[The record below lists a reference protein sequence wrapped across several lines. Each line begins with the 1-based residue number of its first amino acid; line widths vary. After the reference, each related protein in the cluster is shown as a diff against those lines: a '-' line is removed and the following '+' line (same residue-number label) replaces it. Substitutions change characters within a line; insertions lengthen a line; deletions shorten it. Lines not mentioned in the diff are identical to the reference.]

1 MKIAELIK
9 RNIIN
14 VAGGGMAF
22 LIIVNVILI
31 IYNSQIIERA
41 ASTTLKNERVKNLFD
56 VLWSDGIRNIDL
68 GLRGYVVTKDEKML
82 FPFKE
87 ATLMYKVHM
96 DSLQKEVNEL
106 GEADV
111 KALNTIRENY
121 DKYMVYADSLLVIV
135 KNDSIE
141 EFKAELKKDK
151 GYDLWVLFDKNS
163 AIIKQH
169 LQLLDHQ
176 AQDDYQLA
184 NTRIIML
191 QVLLAILGLPTIA
204 FMVLQIRKDREKRSK
219 LFVKLEQNN
228 REYLFNPGTSLDG
241 VDEDLMINNS
251 IGNLKNAARFVSQIS
266 KGNYEI
272 DWEQISDANRSLNE
286 TNLAGE
292 LIQMREKMKK
302 LKAEDE
308 RRIWAANG
316 LAELSEVIRN
326 HQNDLKRLCDEVIV
340 FMVKYLNAVQGG
352 LFLVKDDEEDE
363 KFIELTSCY
372 AFNRKKFLQ
381 KRIDI
386 GEGIVGQIY
395 LEKESWVLNEV
406 PDNYISIASGLG
418 EKKPNSL
425 VVVPLKYND
434 TVEGLVEIASFE
446 TIEPYKIQFLEK
458 VGDIVASTLQ
468 SVTINDKTK
477 SLLDQFK
484 KQTELL
490 KAREEELQ
498 QNMEEMQAT
507 QEAVRRSEKELGS
520 EI

>member
-352 LFLVKDDEEDE
+352 LFLVY
-363 KFIELTSCY
+363 F
-372 AFNRKKFLQ
+372 
-381 KRIDI
+381 
-386 GEGIVGQIY
+386 
-395 LEKESWVLNEV
+395 
-406 PDNYISIASGLG
+406 
-418 EKKPNSL
+418 
-425 VVVPLKYND
+425 
-434 TVEGLVEIASFE
+434 
-446 TIEPYKIQFLEK
+446 
-458 VGDIVASTLQ
+458 
-468 SVTINDKTK
+468 
-477 SLLDQFK
+477 
-484 KQTELL
+484 
-490 KAREEELQ
+490 
-498 QNMEEMQAT
+498 
-507 QEAVRRSEKELGS
+507 
-520 EI
+520 